1 MRKWH
6 SRRDTR
12 IIHRWGAFLVSL
24 PFLSVIISG
33 LLLQVKKEVEWIQ
46 PSTEEVAID
55 TLALSFSDILR
66 ISQSVEEAH
75 ISRWSDINRLDVRP
89 DKGVVKVRSE
99 NQWEIQIDLERGTV
113 LKTAYRRSDII
124 EQLHDGSWFHDA
136 AKLWIFLPAGIIVL
150 ILWLSGMY
158 LFFVPIL
165 AKRSRKG

>member
-12 IIHRWGAFLVSL
+12 KIHRRGAFLVSL
-24 PFLSVIISG
+24 PFLIVIISG